1 MKKNDWNVEGLRP
14 LSDEELMETNG
25 GSFPWVWLGQQ
36 VISHW
41 DEIKKG
47 LSDGWNFPNKQ

>member
-1 MKKNDWNVEGLRP
+1 MKNDWSVEGLRP
-14 LSDEELMETNG
+14 LSDAELMETNG
-25 GSFPWVWLGQQ
+25 GSFPWAWLGQQ
-36 VISHW
+36 IISHW